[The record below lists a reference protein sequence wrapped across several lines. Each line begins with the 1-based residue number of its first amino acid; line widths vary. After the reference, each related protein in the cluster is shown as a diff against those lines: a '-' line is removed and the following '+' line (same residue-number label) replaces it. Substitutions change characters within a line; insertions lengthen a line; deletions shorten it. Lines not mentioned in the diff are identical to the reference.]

1 MRNIQLNVGK
11 YELKNQYGAS
21 WVKLFFHHVDS
32 SEDLFEKGEDALDVF
47 NEKQYSILLEA
58 SQWPHDQP
66 YEFLLQYPELPGFNR
81 WKQKNFP
88 LNESDISGKSNVEGF
103 HNISCSWTQ
112 NYWGGL
118 QKGNNCTLLEGTV
131 GRDNWYYSI
140 GTIRNCDSNWVTCFP
155 GPNGCV
161 YTVYLWM
168 RIPDIIFLH
177 YCTFSKQIIFR
188 PHLFTF
194 LFFFS

>member
-11 YELKNQYGAS
+11 YELKTQYGAS
-21 WVKLFFHHVDS
+21 WIKLYFQHFDS
-32 SEDLFEKGEDALDVF
+32 SEDSFEKAEDALEVF

-81 WKQKNFP
+81 WKQTNFP
-88 LNESDISGKSNVEGF
+88 LNESDDLIEKTAEGF
-103 HNISCSWTQ
+103 ENISCTWTT

-118 QKGNNCTLLEGTV
+118 QTGNRCSLLEGSA
-131 GRDNWYYSI
+131 GHRDWYYAI
-140 GTIRNCDSNWVTCFP
+140 GPVRNCEDWSRCVP
-155 GPNGCV
+155 GPGRCV

-168 RIPDIIFLH
+168 RIPDIILLH
-177 YCTFSKQIIFR
+177 YCTFPKHFFFR
-188 PHLFTF
+188 PQVFTF
-194 LFFFS
+194 IFFLS